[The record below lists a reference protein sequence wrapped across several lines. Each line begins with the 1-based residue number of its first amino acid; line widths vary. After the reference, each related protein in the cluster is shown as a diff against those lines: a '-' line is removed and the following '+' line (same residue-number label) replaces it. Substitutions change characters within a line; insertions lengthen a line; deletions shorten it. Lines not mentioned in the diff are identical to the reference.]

1 MYRVVAPRKMV
12 GMALTDR
19 QQAILEFERTWWT
32 MDGEKE
38 VLIRRRFACAPE
50 TYYEELNQVLEDPDA
65 LSVDPLVVRRLMRLR
80 DRRLRARIDGSAA
93 ASAQPT
99 RR

>member
-1 MYRVVAPRKMV
+1 MV
-12 GMALTDR
+12 RMALTDR

-38 VLIRRRFACAPE
+38 ALIRRRFACAPE

-80 DRRLRARIDGSAA
+80 DRRHRARLDGSAA
-93 ASAQPT
+93 SASAQPT